1 MNDFEEKEQ
10 TNNSYYDIFDDW
22 PLIEASFAEQYG
34 IRLRQE
40 DDMRWDEFSYYLSGL
55 SYETA
60 LGRIVAIRSEKN
72 KNVIKNFTLEQKNI
86 RREWRE
92 KQAKS
97 VKKENYKQAME
108 NFEEMFAKAFGEESG
123 VNAE

>member
-1 MNDFEEKEQ
+1 
-10 TNNSYYDIFDDW
+10 
-22 PLIEASFAEQYG
+22 
-34 IRLRQE
+34 
-40 DDMRWDEFSYYLSGL
+40 MRWDEFSYYLSGL